1 MPVQIGEVGMRQA
14 EMIRQSPDGYRR
26 CGIGRSLG

>member
-14 EMIRQSPDGYRR
+14 EMIRQSPDGYR